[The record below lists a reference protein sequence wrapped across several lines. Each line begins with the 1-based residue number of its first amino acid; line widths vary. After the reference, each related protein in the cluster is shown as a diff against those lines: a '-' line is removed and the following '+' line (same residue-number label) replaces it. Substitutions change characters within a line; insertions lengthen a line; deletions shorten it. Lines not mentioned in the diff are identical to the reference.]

1 MMLNG
6 LQSNP
11 NLPGVEKFVLADV
24 NEKWLQS
31 KSMRISSGEVGADQG
46 LVPPQ
51 SLFAAKGWNRSVC
64 AMLVMVDTYELG
76 DALLKDQTSSGTK
89 QHIIVTNSLR
99 TSRLAVTEGNAR
111 GCQAAQTSVCFHVPF
126 MFNLT
131 VSFLWERFN
140 WKTIETHSGHSQRS
154 TAQR

>member
-64 AMLVMVDTYELG
+64 AMLVMVAT
-76 DALLKDQTSSGTK
+76 
-89 QHIIVTNSLR
+89 
-99 TSRLAVTEGNAR
+99 
-111 GCQAAQTSVCFHVPF
+111 
-126 MFNLT
+126 
-131 VSFLWERFN
+131 
-140 WKTIETHSGHSQRS
+140 
-154 TAQR
+154 